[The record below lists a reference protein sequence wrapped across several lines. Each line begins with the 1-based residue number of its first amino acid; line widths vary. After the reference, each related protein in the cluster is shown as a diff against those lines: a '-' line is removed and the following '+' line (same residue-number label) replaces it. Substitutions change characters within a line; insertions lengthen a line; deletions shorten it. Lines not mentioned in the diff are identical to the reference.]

1 MNIVEKEAK
10 EFVEEFYE
18 GREIN
23 NLKNLKSKLT
33 TKLYDLNRD
42 RDKLDF
48 LKILRQ
54 DTVILNEEHKKT
66 CKGGGC
72 RFVEEREI
80 GLFVIDQE
88 IDELNKYYSFEPE
101 DEDKFDPEQ
110 EAGLHSKLNTII
122 DELHK
127 QGLGQEI
134 IFDEIESLKSHLHL
148 GKKTWFQ
155 LLKGKIVEMTVEK
168 VIDETVAKEIY
179 SKLSDGFG
187 DFVKQLN

>member
-10 EFVEEFYE
+10 EFIEEFYE
-18 GREIN
+18 GREVN

-33 TKLYDLNRD
+33 SKLYDLNKD

-54 DTVILNEEHKKT
+54 DTVIVNEEHKKT

-88 IDELNKYYSFEPE
+88 IDDLNKFYSFEA
-101 DEDKFDPEQ
+101 EDKDKFTTDQ
-110 EAGLHSKLNTII
+110 ESGLHTKLNDIME
-122 DELHK
+122 ELHK
-127 QGLGQEI
+127 LGLGQEI
-134 IFDEIESLKSHLHL
+134 IFEEIESLKNHFIL

-155 LLKGKIVEMTVEK
+155 LLKVKIVDLTFEK
-168 VIDETVAKEIY
+168 IIDETIAKEIY
-179 SKLSDGFG
+179 SRLSEGFG
-187 DFVKQLN
+187 DFVKQLD